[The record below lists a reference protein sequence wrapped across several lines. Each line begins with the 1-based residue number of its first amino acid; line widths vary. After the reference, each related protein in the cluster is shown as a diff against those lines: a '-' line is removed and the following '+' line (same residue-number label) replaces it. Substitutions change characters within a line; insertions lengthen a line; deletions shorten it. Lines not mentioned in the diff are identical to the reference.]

1 VSDFGSIVNSA
12 PRDRTSLKPAV
23 GEAAQAAPARVE
35 DCSPEEEGEMA
46 NKSAFLAD
54 AEAILK
60 RLLEQTSAN
69 RTTLRID
76 LPQFALNVNAPA
88 AEVLAPGVHSIKN
101 KTSLD
106 QRKAVAVKWL
116 EKNRR
121 VFVENDC
128 LNTTPDV
135 APEKEVTGDY
145 GIRSEMVAP
154 IIRNDCLIGWV
165 SVHNTRGPHQ
175 WTRDEIAAIEQAC
188 VKVGQKL
195 AGID

>member
-1 VSDFGSIVNSA
+1 
-12 PRDRTSLKPAV
+12 
-23 GEAAQAAPARVE
+23 
-35 DCSPEEEGEMA
+35 MA
-46 NKSAFLAD
+46 DKSAFLAN
-54 AEAILK
+54 AETILK
-60 RLLEQTSAN
+60 RLLDETNAS

-76 LPQFALNVNAPA
+76 LPQFALDVNAPA
-88 AEVLAPGVHSIKN
+88 AEALASDVHSIKT
-101 KTSLD
+101 KISLD
-106 QRKAVAVKWL
+106 QRRAVAVKWL

-154 IIRNDCLIGWV
+154 IIRHDDLIGWV

-175 WTRDEIAAIEQAC
+175 WTNDEIAAIEQAC
-188 VKVGQKL
+188 LKVGREL
-195 AGID
+195 DGIGK